1 MTFGD
6 ISFSNSSLEQPIENI
21 TPKQSTEKDSFEMDK
36 NNPVYY
42 AEKLLYDERKAEE
55 EKEQQH
61 DKEIIDAHRQYIRS
75 LIHHKTKD
83 IEEQQQKIKNPIFE
97 KAAYSS
103 TKDGSSFH
111 TASWSKL
118 RPEDMKDAYIAISR
132 NQGIFLY
139 DFLIQQKAK
148 HIVEFGTSFGISTLY
163 LGAAAK
169 VNGGQVITTELLA
182 NKCKIARANF
192 EKAFKRLIDFADDFA
207 DNSHQSQVII
217 KSAEFNALIDDKMTG
232 FLPYGEYKKYRNE
245 IISNVLLLM
254 DAIADSYSDY

>member
-83 IEEQQQKIKNPIFE
+83 IEEQQQKIKNPIFD

-118 RPEDMKDAYIAISR
+118 RPEDIIANHLPTIYGADVSSMK
-132 NQGIFLY
+132 
-139 DFLIQQKAK
+139 
-148 HIVEFGTSFGISTLY
+148 H
-163 LGAAAK
+163 AAAK
-169 VNGGQVITTELLA
+169 AIEQFQIEQKQKLLQNQVKLPKISSPKTE
-182 NKCKIARANF
+182 NTRSVSKPK
-192 EKAFKRLIDFADDFA
+192 
-207 DNSHQSQVII
+207 
-217 KSAEFNALIDDKMTG
+217 
-232 FLPYGEYKKYRNE
+232 
-245 IISNVLLLM
+245 
-254 DAIADSYSDY
+254 